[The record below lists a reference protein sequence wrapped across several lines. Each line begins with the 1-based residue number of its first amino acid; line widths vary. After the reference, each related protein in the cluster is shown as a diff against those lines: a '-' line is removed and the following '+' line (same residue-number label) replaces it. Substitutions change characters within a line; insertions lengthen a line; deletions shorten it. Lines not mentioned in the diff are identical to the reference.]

1 MKMSRCARRDNLL
14 NSFFR
19 CPSALNL
26 IFIKLFNV
34 SANKLYLSSYFA
46 VLFNFVQ
53 HNIISTLMKILKIL
67 YFLNIF
73 IKSILLNIFSTQKNT
88 VIPLL
93 TTGGQSV
100 ESFTQYKYLETVV
113 QNTELSDDKDIQRQL
128 RYQCCAAN
136 KLRASFPD
144 VPAQWKVWLFVPS
157 AHPCMHHNQ
166 GRRQRGAS
174 GARPPHLKSVPP
186 LFTFGSLVAAYIQ
199 CNIF

>member
-1 MKMSRCARRDNLL
+1 MSRCARRDNLL

-93 TTGGQSV
+93 TMGGQSV
-100 ESFTQYKYLETVV
+100 ESFTHYKYLETVV

-144 VPAQWKVWLFVPS
+144 VPAQ
-157 AHPCMHHNQ
+157 
-166 GRRQRGAS
+166 
-174 GARPPHLKSVPP
+174 
-186 LFTFGSLVAAYIQ
+186 
-199 CNIF
+199 